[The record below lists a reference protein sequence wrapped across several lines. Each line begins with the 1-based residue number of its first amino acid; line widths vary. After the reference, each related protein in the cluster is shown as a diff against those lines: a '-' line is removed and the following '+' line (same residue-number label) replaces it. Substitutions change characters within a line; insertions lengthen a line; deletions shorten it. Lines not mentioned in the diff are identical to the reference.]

1 MYIYINENQKKFK
14 ILKQKPPK
22 KILRPDIRLTVDTPE
37 DLIISRLIYK
47 ELGNTKKII
56 SLKQII
62 QFLDE
67 NPEIL
72 KINSSVPLGVS
83 RIWN

>member
-1 MYIYINENQKKFK
+1 M
-14 ILKQKPPK
+14 
-22 KILRPDIRLTVDTPE
+22 RPDIRLTVDTPE

-47 ELGNTKKII
+47 KLGNTKKII
-56 SLKQII
+56 TLQKII
-62 QFLDE
+62 EFIDE

-83 RIWN
+83 RIWG